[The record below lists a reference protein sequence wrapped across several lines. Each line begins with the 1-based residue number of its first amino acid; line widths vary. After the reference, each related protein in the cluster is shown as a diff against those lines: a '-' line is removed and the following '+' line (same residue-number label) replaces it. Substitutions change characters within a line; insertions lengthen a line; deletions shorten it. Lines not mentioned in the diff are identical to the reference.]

1 MRIES
6 YIQVQQAYQPKG
18 PNKNQKTASTSFMDK
33 LQISSAGTDI
43 QTAKQAVANSADV
56 REELTAPIKAKIQN
70 GSYDVS
76 VDDFASKLMEKFNEL
91 R

>member
-6 YIQVQQAYQPKG
+6 YIQVQQAYQPKS
-18 PNKNQKTASTSFMDK
+18 PNKNQKTASSSFMDK
-33 LQISSAGTDI
+33 LQISSAGKDI